1 MRMFTKKK
9 LLIAGFAAV
18 ASASAQ
24 TPIPVPSGYNW
35 GSVLVDWT
43 QQMVTSYGGVFVQD
57 GLTELGW
64 LCALMVMW
72 TWFQWGLER
81 FSFAHHAHYPL
92 PLPRLFT
99 IFLKTAIFVYFL
111 NHYMVNFNGLQ
122 FSFHNWPMA
131 VSKHMVLQ
139 LDNAPGGPRDL
150 MMAYIQNPT
159 SLVDKPANPL
169 AFLDGFVYS
178 NVIALTGL
186 LSFGMFVLGGLGF
199 VGSGVFTVVGPYLIP
214 LWLLGGRPAGWAW
227 NWMQLMIAL
236 ASYRVF
242 GSVLEYVMARMW
254 LDFFQNTMAGDTSI
268 ANWIAHG
275 GIAIGLTLF
284 FLLGM
289 TMVPL
294 LAAQILTVRVPSRK
308 RRQGL
313 LQAWPRPS
321 PKSLRQLW
329 FRKTT

>member
-1 MRMFTKKK
+1 MMTNKK
-9 LLIAGFAAV
+9 LVLVGLVFAV
-18 ASASAQ
+18 SASAQ
-24 TPIPVPSGYNW
+24 TPIPVPTGYDW

-81 FSFAHHAHYPL
+81 FTFAHHAHYPL
-92 PLPRLFT
+92 PLPRIGM

-294 LAAQILTVRVPSRK
+294 LAAQVFN
-308 RRQGL
+308 GAGAFA
-313 LQAWPRPS
+313 QAATGAVTS
-321 PKSLRQLW
+321 AATSVAKVAAAALV
-329 FRKTT
+329 